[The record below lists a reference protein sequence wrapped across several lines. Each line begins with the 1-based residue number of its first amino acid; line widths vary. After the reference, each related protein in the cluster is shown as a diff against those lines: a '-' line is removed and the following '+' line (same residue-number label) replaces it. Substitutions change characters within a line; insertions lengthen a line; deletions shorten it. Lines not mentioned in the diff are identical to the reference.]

1 MFTTQQIACT
11 LVKLPQL
18 PQLPQ
23 SFSPELFPRAGFRF
37 YVPWV
42 SRKPLEISIPRNI
55 PQLTTNDD
63 ENAGGAVWVFEVW
76 GFKIVQKA
84 CPAYPKWEPPWFP
97 KWEPVSDIRDKV
109 ALGPSS
115 FHKEEMC
122 GCCPPQGNRKRF
134 RFGNLVG
141 SENGNLGYG
150 PRGAEKAELQWL
162 ESAGPA
168 AAKLVLL
175 LAAGA
180 VRSAGAAQLNGAA
193 WGGWCCVA
201 GAARYSWFCA
211 VGLVQLGAVSWE
223 SWESWGS
230 WES

>member
-97 KWEPVSDIRDKV
+97 KWEPVWDIRDKV

-115 FHKEEMC
+115 FHKQGMC
-122 GCCPPQGNRKRF
+122 SCCPPKEIGK
-134 RFGNLVG
+134 G
-141 SENGNLGYG
+141 SGLGTWWVPKMG
-150 PRGAEKAELQWL
+150 T
-162 ESAGPA
+162 
-168 AAKLVLL
+168 
-175 LAAGA
+175 
-180 VRSAGAAQLNGAA
+180 
-193 WGGWCCVA
+193 WGMA
-201 GAARYSWFCA
+201 
-211 VGLVQLGAVSWE
+211 LGALKKRSF
-223 SWESWGS
+223 SG
-230 WES
+230 